1 MSVLH
6 LLWIVPVCMITG
18 YVLCAILTANRE
30 D

>member
-1 MSVLH
+1 MSELH
-6 LLWIVPVCMITG
+6 LIWLVPVCVIAG